1 MAQGRR
7 RGQVLL
13 HQALVEGKY
22 KRVFSI
28 GTKAI
33 TTYNPNTHEVTNQ
46 WCYNEFVGIAPSP
59 KASNEFIIT
68 MKKGRK
74 TQQMT
79 FSTEF
84 RPEVLTR
91 TLMFSPLFC
100 EQPRNETDKRFD
112 AAKFHW
118 DEAKVKVLLVVRR
131 YCVSQVDITGH
142 TLTDYKYKD
151 IEYMAKV
158 ADHPGAFVVAAG
170 GFGRLHM
177 FLTEQRD
184 DVMKAIILASRSNIG
199 YEIAVHRDL
208 ITQHDFLERRL
219 GKYSDDDS
227 ITSLT
232 EFKVQKHTPRYLEP
246 APRILA
252 LSENCIIERDPSTY
266 IVVTIR
272 PLSEVF
278 ALIRYTNDPQR
289 FSIEYVN
296 GIVRKYS
303 ATERDALLCSILD
316 GVRASGNRDI
326 CVKMTRTNRG
336 QRLGPLHLPVE
347 EEVESQYLKYLVN
360 TPPSVQFH
368 EAVEKFN
375 SNVAYSGLKH
385 AVSSEGIFS
394 ENKEKLING
403 SLTALL
409 MKEGDQNS
417 LPNDRLE
424 EQFHALRRL
433 VASKAGYE
441 AFTSLTN
448 FREIVGKKVV
458 RALRRKDDGISHA
471 CVDFLCAL
479 MQPMHDNYDL
489 RQEQMNKSS
498 LLSSKPFLEMVLEP
512 LKTHV
517 QLGTGA
523 LVVSSILDFF
533 TFAVCP
539 PYSETTEAE
548 KFDMVLELISV
559 LIY

>member
-1 MAQGRR
+1 
-7 RGQVLL
+7 
-13 HQALVEGKY
+13 
-22 KRVFSI
+22 
-28 GTKAI
+28 
-33 TTYNPNTHEVTNQ
+33 
-46 WCYNEFVGIAPSP
+46 
-59 KASNEFIIT
+59 

-199 YEIAVHRDL
+199 YDIAVHRDL

-316 GVRASGNRDI
+316 GVRASGNRDV

-375 SNVAYSGLKH
+375 SNVAYSGLNH

-409 MKEGDQNS
+409 MKEGDQSS

-448 FREIVGKKVV
+448 FQGDSWEEGGSSPPQEGRRDQPCLCGLLV
-458 RALRRKDDGISHA
+458 RPHA
-471 CVDFLCAL
+471 A
-479 MQPMHDNYDL
+479 HARHYDL

-517 QLGTGA
+517 RVGGVG

-548 KFDMVLELISV
+548 KFDMVLELISG
-559 LIY
+559 LSPL